1 MQVKHSAACHH
12 NAGPSMLPRI
22 RLSCAKNTSRRAH
35 KRTHTTSST
44 GTQSTEAIRRDLRA
58 LLRETAQ
65 PVAVVTSLMPADA
78 SPSTPHAL
86 PSSSRFHGATLSS
99 FTSIALD
106 PHPLVAFS
114 LRIPS
119 RMAASLST
127 AHASSSGTSATPAS
141 ISEIHPHL
149 PAQLVVN
156 ILSAAQ
162 PAVAARFARPDL
174 YADPFAHT
182 PYTLSA
188 EGLPVLSGA
197 LGALSCR
204 LVAASW
210 PLHDLASLQGRDWAE
225 EERRPWEG
233 DGVASELFIAQVTRV
248 EEVPRL
254 ESGEVGEEGLTKS
267 PLLYYQRTYATTRT
281 LDRAS
286 LEQKP

>member
-1 MQVKHSAACHH
+1 
-12 NAGPSMLPRI
+12 MLPRKHLP
-22 RLSCAKNTSRRAH
+22 RLRHAPRR
-35 KRTHTTSST
+35 RTFAVSST
-44 GTQSTEAIRRDLRA
+44 SPQSVDAIRRDLCA
-58 LLRETAQ
+58 LLRDTAQ
-65 PVAVVTSLMPADA
+65 PVAVVTSLMPASPSSPTPSTSSA
-78 SPSTPHAL
+78 SPHA
-86 PSSSRFHGATLSS
+86 RFHGATLSS

-119 RMAASLST
+119 RMAASLSS
-127 AHASSSGTSATPAS
+127 AHASPSPSPSLSPSPSTFAHATS
-141 ISEIHPHL
+141 HL

-174 YADPFAHT
+174 HPDPFAHT
-182 PYTLSA
+182 PYALSA
-188 EGLPVLSGA
+188 EGLPVLAGA

-210 PLHDLASLQGRDWAE
+210 PLHDLASLRARDRDAE
-225 EERRPWEG
+225 GNPRSRWEG

-254 ESGEVGEEGLTKS
+254 EGSEADDAEGQRTS
-267 PLLYYQRTYATTRT
+267 PLLYYQRAYATVRT
-281 LDRAS
+281 LDQSDR
-286 LEQKP
+286 EKKP

>member
-1 MQVKHSAACHH
+1 
-12 NAGPSMLPRI
+12 MLPRNC
-22 RLSCAKNTSRRAH
+22 LPHT
-35 KRTHTTSST
+35 KRTPRRILTRLLATSST
-44 GTQSTEAIRRDLRA
+44 RVQSAESIRRDLRA

-65 PVAVVTSLMPADA
+65 PVAVVTSLMPAHA

-86 PSSSRFHGATLSS
+86 PSASRFHGATLSS

-127 AHASSSGTSATPAS
+127 AHASASPPPTASSPSPPAY
-141 ISEIHPHL
+141 HRHL

-174 YADPFAHT
+174 HADPFAHT
-182 PYTLSA
+182 PYALSA

-225 EERRPWEG
+225 DAREPWEG

-248 EEVPRL
+248 EDVPRL
-254 ESGEVGEEGLTKS
+254 ENGAAGVEDDATRS
-267 PLLYYQRTYATTRT
+267 PLLYYQRTYATTHI
-281 LDRAS
+281 LDQSNR
-286 LEQKP
+286 EK

>member
-1 MQVKHSAACHH
+1 
-12 NAGPSMLPRI
+12 MLPRQLLACT
-22 RLSCAKNTSRRAH
+22 RNPSRRLPQ
-35 KRTHTTSST
+35 RCLSSPSTT
-44 GTQSTEAIRRDLRA
+44 TESAETIRRDLRA

-86 PSSSRFHGATLSS
+86 PSRSRFHGATLSS

-119 RMAASLST
+119 RMATSLST
-127 AHASSSGTSATPAS
+127 AHASASPAS
-141 ISEIHPHL
+141 SPAAPHL

-174 YADPFAHT
+174 HADPFAHT
-182 PYTLSA
+182 PYALSA
-188 EGLPVLSGA
+188 EGLPILSGA
-197 LGALSCR
+197 LSALSCR

-233 DGVASELFIAQVTRV
+233 EGVASELFIAQVTRV
-248 EEVPRL
+248 EQVPRL
-254 ESGEVGEEGLTKS
+254 EDGDAGAEELTRS

-281 LDRAS
+281 LSQAGR
-286 LEQKP
+286 EHKG

>member
-1 MQVKHSAACHH
+1 MPVPACCR
-12 NAGPSMLPRI
+12 NYTGPSMLPRAWC
-22 RLSCAKNTSRRAH
+22 LCARSNCRNISRRALA
-35 KRTHTTSST
+35 TSS
-44 GTQSTEAIRRDLRA
+44 STKPGELTRRDLRA

-119 RMAASLST
+119 RMATSLST
-127 AHASSSGTSATPAS
+127 AHASASPSPSPHPAS
-141 ISEIHPHL
+141 TSSAPSSKSHPHL

-174 YADPFAHT
+174 HADPFAHT

-210 PLHDLASLQGRDWAE
+210 PLHDLASLQGRDSAE
-225 EERRPWEG
+225 EARRPWEG
-233 DGVASELFIAQVTRV
+233 DGGASELFIAQVTRV
-248 EEVPRL
+248 EEVSRL
-254 ESGEVGEEGLTKS
+254 ESMEAGEEELTKS
-267 PLLYYQRTYATTRT
+267 PLLYYQRTYATTRA
-281 LDRAS
+281 LD
-286 LEQKP
+286 

>member
-1 MQVKHSAACHH
+1 MLTGRGYSKTGDV
-12 NAGPSMLPRI
+12 PS
-22 RLSCAKNTSRRAH
+22 SEYS
-35 KRTHTTSST
+35 
-44 GTQSTEAIRRDLRA
+44 IRRDLRA

-65 PVAVVTSLMPADA
+65 PVAVVTSLMPAHA

-86 PSSSRFHGATLSS
+86 PSASRFHGATLSS

-127 AHASSSGTSATPAS
+127 AHAS
-141 ISEIHPHL
+141 
-149 PAQLVVN
+149 LVVN

-174 YADPFAHT
+174 HADPFAHT
-182 PYTLSA
+182 PYALSA

-225 EERRPWEG
+225 DAREPWEG

-248 EEVPRL
+248 EDVPRL
-254 ESGEVGEEGLTKS
+254 ENGAAGVEDDATRS
-267 PLLYYQRTYATTRT
+267 PLLYYQRTYATTHI
-281 LDRAS
+281 LDQSNR
-286 LEQKP
+286 EK